1 MLCFSLVLSIGASA
15 QGRHD
20 RDHDRRQQKSNDR
33 PGRPQRLQPVNRPV
47 NNRHQVNSNAP
58 LDRPMHRNTG
68 NNAGYR
74 PRGWDA
80 SRRASRRP
88 PIIYGGNRYYAY
100 QPYYPHPCTAFYYG
114 PTWHPVG
121 FFLASLFATA
131 IVINVADR
139 PYHYYDGVFYE
150 PYNSGY
156 RVIAPPPGAYV
167 PSIPQGYQ
175 QVAVGGQT
183 YYYFGGAFF
192 TLNGNNYEVV
202 QAPAGAVVYN
212 LLQGAANVVVA
223 NYNYIQYNGTYYQ
236 PIQINEQDAYEVVA
250 LEPDT
255 Q

>member
-1 MLCFSLVLSIGASA
+1 VLSFAANG
-15 QGRHD
+15 QDRHD
-20 RDHDRRQQKSNDR
+20 RDHDRGQQKSNDR
-33 PGRPQRLQPVNRPV
+33 GQRQRQQVNRSGNNRPQVNNNAPINRPM
-47 NNRHQVNSNAP
+47 Q
-58 LDRPMHRNTG
+58 RNLG
-68 NNAGYR
+68 NNSGYR

-80 SRRASRRP
+80 SRRPYRRP
-88 PIIYGGNRYYAY
+88 PILYGGNRYYAY
-100 QPYYPHPCTAFYYG
+100 HAYYPHPFTAFYYG
-114 PTWHPVG
+114 PSWHPVG

-139 PYHYYDGVFYE
+139 PYHYYNGVFYE

-192 TLNGNNYEVV
+192 VMNGNNYQVV
-202 QAPAGAVVYN
+202 PAPAGAVVYN
-212 LLQGAANVVVA
+212 LPQGAANTVVA
-223 NYNYIQYNGTYYQ
+223 NYNYVQYNGTYYQ
-236 PIQINEQDAYEVVA
+236 PIQINGQDAYEVVE

-255 Q
+255 QP